1 MKKTSKT
8 LLSFLLAFG
17 MILSMFAVTSATG
30 WAADEHVPASATLVA
45 YPKPA
50 TESLASLSSKVSGLK
65 SSNKAVVTAKL
76 SKSTYGTSQTYYTIL
91 AVPKKAGTATVSFKC
106 QGKTYKI
113 KVTVKKY
120 VNPVKSVK
128 IGATT
133 VSGSRF
139 KSSSETSLS
148 YAKFAEKKVKT
159 TVTLAMTTLGSDRA
173 SSKGYIVRW
182 VEAPSNKLL
191 TTAFEASLES
201 VTVTCRLSVDS
212 KIAGI
217 AMEHRNPKVSEGRHR
232 GQGGRQYMHLSLW

>member
-17 MILSMFAVTSATG
+17 MILSMFAVISATG

-50 TESLASLSSKVSGLK
+50 TESLASLSSKGSGLK

-159 TVTLAMTTLGSDRA
+159 TVTLAKGWKLGEL
-173 SSKGYIVRW
+173 YIYSGNNPANGSMKPAIEYMQRGW
-182 VEAPSNKLL
+182 MRS
-191 TTAFEASLES
+191 ES
-201 VTVTCRLSVDS
+201 VANGGKIPVAGGKGFRIMFTAVNS
-212 KIAGI
+212 KIGI
-217 AMEHRNPKVSEGRHR
+217 RE
-232 GQGGRQYMHLSLW
+232 YMTIMLK

>member
-1 MKKTSKT
+1 MKKISKK

-17 MILSMFAVTSATG
+17 MILSMFTVNSATI

-50 TESLASLSSKVSGLK
+50 IESLASLSSKVSGLK
-65 SSNKAVVTAKL
+65 SSNKAVVTVKL
-76 SKSTYGTSQTYYTIL
+76 YLRHFTDIL
-91 AVPKKAGTATVSFKC
+91 YDSGSPKKAGTATVSFKC

-133 VSGSRF
+133 VSGSKF

-148 YAKFAEKKVKT
+148 YAKFAGKKVKT
-159 TVTLAMTTLGSDRA
+159 TVTLAKGWKLGELYIYSGNNPA
-173 SSKGYIVRW
+173 NGSMKPAIEYLQKGWMR
-182 VEAPSNKLL
+182 S
-191 TTAFEASLES
+191 ES
-201 VTVTCRLSVDS
+201 VANGGKIPVAGGKGFRIMFTAVNS
-212 KIAGI
+212 KTGI
-217 AMEHRNPKVSEGRHR
+217 RE
-232 GQGGRQYMHLSLW
+232 YMTIMLK

>member
-1 MKKTSKT
+1 MKKISKK

-17 MILSMFAVTSATG
+17 MILSMFTVNSATI

-45 YPKPA
+45 YPKPS

-65 SSNKAVVTAKL
+65 SSNKAVVTVKL

-91 AVPKKAGTATVSFKC
+91 AAPKKAGTATVSFKC
-106 QGKTYKI
+106 QGKAYKI

-133 VSGSRF
+133 VSGSKF

-148 YAKFAEKKVKT
+148 YAKFAGKKVKT
-159 TVTLAMTTLGSDRA
+159 TVTLA
-173 SSKGYIVRW
+173 K
-182 VEAPSNKLL
+182 
-191 TTAFEASLES
+191 
-201 VTVTCRLSVDS
+201 
-212 KIAGI
+212 
-217 AMEHRNPKVSEGRHR
+217 
-232 GQGGRQYMHLSLW
+232 

>member
-1 MKKTSKT
+1 MKKTSKK

-17 MILSMFAVTSATG
+17 MIIAMFAVTSATG

-65 SSNKAVVTAKL
+65 SSNKEVVTAKL

-159 TVTLAMTTLGSDRA
+159 TVTLAKGWKLGELYIYSGNNPA
-173 SSKGYIVRW
+173 NGSMKPAIEYMQKGWMR
-182 VEAPSNKLL
+182 S
-191 TTAFEASLES
+191 ES
-201 VTVTCRLSVDS
+201 VANGGKIPVAGGKGFRIMFTAVNS
-212 KIAGI
+212 KIGI
-217 AMEHRNPKVSEGRHR
+217 RE
-232 GQGGRQYMHLSLW
+232 YMTIMLK

>member
-1 MKKTSKT
+1 MKKTSKK

-30 WAADEHVPASATLVA
+30 WAADEHVPVSATLVA

-50 TESLASLSSKVSGLK
+50 TESLASLSSKVSRLK
-65 SSNKAVVTAKL
+65 SSNKAVVTVKL

-91 AVPKKAGTATVSFKC
+91 AVSKKAGTATVSFKC

-133 VSGSRF
+133 VPGSRF
-139 KSSSETSLS
+139 KSSSETGLS
-148 YAKFAEKKVKT
+148 YAKFAGKKVKT
-159 TVTLAMTTLGSDRA
+159 TVTLA
-173 SSKGYIVRW
+173 KGWMR
-182 VEAPSNKLL
+182 S
-191 TTAFEASLES
+191 ES
-201 VTVTCRLSVDS
+201 VANGS
-212 KIAGI
+212 KIPVAGGKGFRI
-217 AMEHRNPKVSEGRHR
+217 MFTAVNSKTGIKERITIELR
-232 GQGGRQYMHLSLW
+232 

>member
-1 MKKTSKT
+1 MKKLNKK

-45 YPKPA
+45 HPKPA

-65 SSNKAVVTAKL
+65 SSNKAVVTVKL

-133 VSGSRF
+133 VPGSRF
-139 KSSSETSLS
+139 KSSSETGLS
-148 YAKFAEKKVKT
+148 YAKFAGKKVKT
-159 TVTLAMTTLGSDRA
+159 TVTLA
-173 SSKGYIVRW
+173 KGWMR
-182 VEAPSNKLL
+182 S
-191 TTAFEASLES
+191 ES
-201 VTVTCRLSVDS
+201 VANGS
-212 KIAGI
+212 KIPVAGGKGFRI
-217 AMEHRNPKVSEGRHR
+217 MFTAVNSKTGIKERITIELR
-232 GQGGRQYMHLSLW
+232 

>member
-1 MKKTSKT
+1 MKKTSKK

-17 MILSMFAVTSATG
+17 MIIAMFAVTSATG

-159 TVTLAMTTLGSDRA
+159 TVTLAKGWKLGELYIYSGNNPA
-173 SSKGYIVRW
+173 NGSMKPAIEYMQKGWMR
-182 VEAPSNKLL
+182 S
-191 TTAFEASLES
+191 ES
-201 VTVTCRLSVDS
+201 VANGGKIPVAGGKGFRIMFTAVNS
-212 KIAGI
+212 KIGI
-217 AMEHRNPKVSEGRHR
+217 RE
-232 GQGGRQYMHLSLW
+232 YMTIMLK

>member
-1 MKKTSKT
+1 MKKTSKK

-17 MILSMFAVTSATG
+17 MILSMFAVTSATS

-50 TESLASLSSKVSGLK
+50 TESLASLSSKVSRLK
-65 SSNKAVVTAKL
+65 SSNKAVVTVKL

-159 TVTLAMTTLGSDRA
+159 TVTLAKGWKLGEL
-173 SSKGYIVRW
+173 YIYSGNNPANGSMKPAIEYMQRGW
-182 VEAPSNKLL
+182 MRSESGQHWGL
-191 TTAFEASLES
+191 TIENNRKDNNLHI
-201 VTVTCRLSVDS
+201 
-212 KIAGI
+212 K
-217 AMEHRNPKVSEGRHR
+217 
-232 GQGGRQYMHLSLW
+232 

>member
-1 MKKTSKT
+1 MKKISKK

-17 MILSMFAVTSATG
+17 MILSMFAVNSATI
-30 WAADEHVPASATLVA
+30 WAEDEHVPASATLVA

-159 TVTLAMTTLGSDRA
+159 TVTLAKGWKLGELYIYSGNNPA
-173 SSKGYIVRW
+173 NGSMKPAIEYMQKGWMR
-182 VEAPSNKLL
+182 S
-191 TTAFEASLES
+191 ES
-201 VTVTCRLSVDS
+201 VANGGKIPVAGGKGFRIMFTAVNS
-212 KIAGI
+212 KTGI
-217 AMEHRNPKVSEGRHR
+217 RE
-232 GQGGRQYMHLSLW
+232 YMTIMLK

>member
-1 MKKTSKT
+1 MKKTSKK

-17 MILSMFAVTSATG
+17 MIIAMFAVTSATG

-65 SSNKAVVTAKL
+65 SSNKAVVT
-76 SKSTYGTSQTYYTIL
+76 SQTYYTIL

-133 VSGSRF
+133 VPGSRF

-148 YAKFAEKKVKT
+148 YAKFAGKKVKT
-159 TVTLAMTTLGSDRA
+159 TVTLAKGWKLDKLYIYSGNNPVNGSMKPA
-173 SSKGYIVRW
+173 IEYLQKGWMR
-182 VEAPSNKLL
+182 S
-191 TTAFEASLES
+191 ES
-201 VTVTCRLSVDS
+201 VANGS
-212 KIAGI
+212 KIPVAGGKGFRI
-217 AMEHRNPKVSEGRHR
+217 MFTAVNSKTGIKERITIELR
-232 GQGGRQYMHLSLW
+232 

>member
-1 MKKTSKT
+1 MKKTSKK

-17 MILSMFAVTSATG
+17 MIIAMFAVTSATG

-65 SSNKAVVTAKL
+65 SSNKAVVTVKL

-133 VSGSRF
+133 VPGSRF

-148 YAKFAEKKVKT
+148 YAKFAGKKVKT
-159 TVTLAMTTLGSDRA
+159 TVTLA
-173 SSKGYIVRW
+173 KGWMR
-182 VEAPSNKLL
+182 S
-191 TTAFEASLES
+191 ES
-201 VTVTCRLSVDS
+201 VANGS
-212 KIAGI
+212 KIPVAGGKGFRI
-217 AMEHRNPKVSEGRHR
+217 MFTAVNSKTGIKERITIELR
-232 GQGGRQYMHLSLW
+232 

>member
-1 MKKTSKT
+1 MKKTSKK

-17 MILSMFAVTSATG
+17 MILSMFAVTSATS

-65 SSNKAVVTAKL
+65 SSNKAVVTVKL
-76 SKSTYGTSQTYYTIL
+76 SKFTYGTSQTYYTIL

-133 VSGSRF
+133 VPGSRF

-148 YAKFAEKKVKT
+148 YAKFSGKKVKT
-159 TVTLAMTTLGSDRA
+159 TVTLAKGWKLDKLYIYSGNNPANGSMKPA
-173 SSKGYIVRW
+173 IEYLQKGWMR
-182 VEAPSNKLL
+182 S
-191 TTAFEASLES
+191 ES
-201 VTVTCRLSVDS
+201 VANGS
-212 KIAGI
+212 KIPVAGGKGFRI
-217 AMEHRNPKVSEGRHR
+217 MFTAVNSKTGIKERITIELR
-232 GQGGRQYMHLSLW
+232 

>member
-17 MILSMFAVTSATG
+17 MILSMFAVTSTTS

-50 TESLASLSSKVSGLK
+50 TESLAFLSSKVSGLK

-159 TVTLAMTTLGSDRA
+159 TVTLAKGWKLGEL
-173 SSKGYIVRW
+173 YIYSGNNPANGSMKPAIEYMQRGW
-182 VEAPSNKLL
+182 MRSESGQHWGL
-191 TTAFEASLES
+191 TTMWSIYRQLKEN
-201 VTVTCRLSVDS
+201 RQILS
-212 KIAGI
+212 
-217 AMEHRNPKVSEGRHR
+217 
-232 GQGGRQYMHLSLW
+232 

>member
-1 MKKTSKT
+1 MKKTSKK

-17 MILSMFAVTSATG
+17 MIFSMFAVTSATG

-159 TVTLAMTTLGSDRA
+159 TVTLAKGWKLGEL
-173 SSKGYIVRW
+173 YIYSGNNPANGSMKPAIEYMQRGW
-182 VEAPSNKLL
+182 MRS
-191 TTAFEASLES
+191 ES
-201 VTVTCRLSVDS
+201 VANGGKIPVAGGKGFRIMFTAVNS
-212 KIAGI
+212 KIGI
-217 AMEHRNPKVSEGRHR
+217 RE
-232 GQGGRQYMHLSLW
+232 YMTIMLK

>member
-1 MKKTSKT
+1 MKKTSKK

-50 TESLASLSSKVSGLK
+50 TESLASLSSKVSRLK
-65 SSNKAVVTAKL
+65 SSNKAVVTVKL

-106 QGKTYKI
+106 QGKI

-148 YAKFAEKKVKT
+148 YAKFAGKKVKT
-159 TVTLAMTTLGSDRA
+159 TVTLAKGWKLGELYIYSGNNPA
-173 SSKGYIVRW
+173 NGSMKPAIEYMQKGWMR
-182 VEAPSNKLL
+182 S
-191 TTAFEASLES
+191 ES
-201 VTVTCRLSVDS
+201 VANGGKIPVAGGKGFRIMFTAVNS
-212 KIAGI
+212 KTGI
-217 AMEHRNPKVSEGRHR
+217 RE
-232 GQGGRQYMHLSLW
+232 YMTIMLK

>member
-17 MILSMFAVTSATG
+17 MIIAMFAVTSATG

-159 TVTLAMTTLGSDRA
+159 TVTLAKGWKLGELYIYSGNNPA
-173 SSKGYIVRW
+173 NGSMKPAIEYMQKGWMR
-182 VEAPSNKLL
+182 S
-191 TTAFEASLES
+191 ES
-201 VTVTCRLSVDS
+201 VANGGKIPVAGGKGFRIMFTAVNS
-212 KIAGI
+212 KIGI
-217 AMEHRNPKVSEGRHR
+217 RE
-232 GQGGRQYMHLSLW
+232 YMTIMLK

>member
-1 MKKTSKT
+1 MKKTSKK

-30 WAADEHVPASATLVA
+30 WATDEHVPASATLVA

-65 SSNKAVVTAKL
+65 SSNKAVVTVKL
-76 SKSTYGTSQTYYTIL
+76 SESTYGTSQTYYTIL

-133 VSGSRF
+133 VPGSRF
-139 KSSSETSLS
+139 KSSSETGLS
-148 YAKFAEKKVKT
+148 YAKFAGKKVKT
-159 TVTLAMTTLGSDRA
+159 TVTLA
-173 SSKGYIVRW
+173 KGWMR
-182 VEAPSNKLL
+182 S
-191 TTAFEASLES
+191 ES
-201 VTVTCRLSVDS
+201 VANGS
-212 KIAGI
+212 KIPVAGGKGFRI
-217 AMEHRNPKVSEGRHR
+217 MFTAVNSKTGIKERITIELR
-232 GQGGRQYMHLSLW
+232 

>member
-1 MKKTSKT
+1 MKKTSKK

-45 YPKPA
+45 HPKPA

-65 SSNKAVVTAKL
+65 SSNKAVVTVKL

-133 VSGSRF
+133 VPGSRF
-139 KSSSETSLS
+139 KSSSETGLS
-148 YAKFAEKKVKT
+148 YAKFAGKKVKT
-159 TVTLAMTTLGSDRA
+159 TVTLA
-173 SSKGYIVRW
+173 KGWMR
-182 VEAPSNKLL
+182 S
-191 TTAFEASLES
+191 ES
-201 VTVTCRLSVDS
+201 VANGS
-212 KIAGI
+212 KIPVAGGKGFRI
-217 AMEHRNPKVSEGRHR
+217 MFTAVNSKTGIKERITIELR
-232 GQGGRQYMHLSLW
+232 

>member
-1 MKKTSKT
+1 MKKTSKK

-17 MILSMFAVTSATG
+17 MIIAMFAVTSATG

-50 TESLASLSSKVSGLK
+50 TESLASLSSKVSGLE
-65 SSNKAVVTAKL
+65 SSNKAVVTVKL

-159 TVTLAMTTLGSDRA
+159 TVTLAKGWKLGELYIYSGNNPA
-173 SSKGYIVRW
+173 NGSMKPAIEYMQKGWMR
-182 VEAPSNKLL
+182 S
-191 TTAFEASLES
+191 ES
-201 VTVTCRLSVDS
+201 VANGGKIPVAGGKGFRIMFTAVNS
-212 KIAGI
+212 KIGI
-217 AMEHRNPKVSEGRHR
+217 RE
-232 GQGGRQYMHLSLW
+232 YMTIMLK

>member
-1 MKKTSKT
+1 
-8 LLSFLLAFG
+8 
-17 MILSMFAVTSATG
+17 MFVVTSATG

-65 SSNKAVVTAKL
+65 SSNKAVVTVKL

-133 VSGSRF
+133 VPGSRF
-139 KSSSETSLS
+139 KSSSETDFS
-148 YAKFAEKKVKT
+148 YAKFAGKKVKT
-159 TVTLAMTTLGSDRA
+159 TVTLTKGWKLDKLYIYSGNNPANGSMKPAIEYLQKDGCA
-173 SSKGYIVRW
+173 VNPW
-182 VEAPSNKLL
+182 QTEARS
-191 TTAFEASLES
+191 
-201 VTVTCRLSVDS
+201 R
-212 KIAGI
+212 
-217 AMEHRNPKVSEGRHR
+217 
-232 GQGGRQYMHLSLW
+232 

>member
-1 MKKTSKT
+1 MKKTSKK

-30 WAADEHVPASATLVA
+30 WAIDEHVPASATLVA

-65 SSNKAVVTAKL
+65 SSNKAVVTVKL
-76 SKSTYGTSQTYYTIL
+76 SESTYGTSQTYYTIL

-133 VSGSRF
+133 VPGSRF
-139 KSSSETSLS
+139 KSSSETGLS
-148 YAKFAEKKVKT
+148 YAKFAGKKVKT
-159 TVTLAMTTLGSDRA
+159 TVTLA
-173 SSKGYIVRW
+173 KGWMR
-182 VEAPSNKLL
+182 S
-191 TTAFEASLES
+191 ES
-201 VTVTCRLSVDS
+201 VANGS
-212 KIAGI
+212 KIPVAGGKGFRI
-217 AMEHRNPKVSEGRHR
+217 MFTAVNSKTGIKERITIELR
-232 GQGGRQYMHLSLW
+232 

>member
-17 MILSMFAVTSATG
+17 MILFMFAVTSATG

-159 TVTLAMTTLGSDRA
+159 TVTLAKGWKLGELYIYSGNNPA
-173 SSKGYIVRW
+173 NGSMKPAIEYMQKGWMR
-182 VEAPSNKLL
+182 S
-191 TTAFEASLES
+191 ES
-201 VTVTCRLSVDS
+201 VANGGKIPVAGGKGFRIMFTAVNS
-212 KIAGI
+212 KIGI
-217 AMEHRNPKVSEGRHR
+217 RE
-232 GQGGRQYMHLSLW
+232 YMTIMLK

>member
-1 MKKTSKT
+1 MKKSSKK

-65 SSNKAVVTAKL
+65 SSNKAVVTVKL

-148 YAKFAEKKVKT
+148 YAKFAGKKQKQRLLLQKDGNLVNCT
-159 TVTLAMTTLGSDRA
+159 
-173 SSKGYIVRW
+173 YIVEIILRMA
-182 VEAPSNKLL
+182 V
-191 TTAFEASLES
+191 
-201 VTVTCRLSVDS
+201 
-212 KIAGI
+212 
-217 AMEHRNPKVSEGRHR
+217 
-232 GQGGRQYMHLSLW
+232 

>member
-1 MKKTSKT
+1 MKKISKK

-17 MILSMFAVTSATG
+17 MILSMFVVTSTTS

-65 SSNKAVVTAKL
+65 SSNKAVVTVKL
-76 SKSTYGTSQTYYTIL
+76 SKFTYGTSQTYYTIL

-133 VSGSRF
+133 VSGSKF

-148 YAKFAEKKVKT
+148 YAKFAGKKVKT
-159 TVTLAMTTLGSDRA
+159 TVTLAKGWKLSERYIYSGNDPENGSMKPAIEYMQKGWR
-173 SSKGYIVRW
+173 SS
-182 VEAPSNKLL
+182 
-191 TTAFEASLES
+191 ES
-201 VTVTCRLSVDS
+201 VANGR
-212 KIAGI
+212 KIPVAGGKGFRI
-217 AMEHRNPKVSEGRHR
+217 IFTAVNSNTGI
-232 GQGGRQYMHLSLW
+232 RQYMTIMLK

>member
-1 MKKTSKT
+1 MKKLSKK

-65 SSNKAVVTAKL
+65 SSNKAVVTVKL
-76 SKSTYGTSQTYYTIL
+76 SESTYGTSQTYYTIL
-91 AVPKKAGTATVSFKC
+91 AVPKKAGTVTVSFKC

-133 VSGSRF
+133 VMKWFSADTENRPW
-139 KSSSETSLS
+139 LLR
-148 YAKFAEKKVKT
+148 
-159 TVTLAMTTLGSDRA
+159 TL
-173 SSKGYIVRW
+173 
-182 VEAPSNKLL
+182 
-191 TTAFEASLES
+191 
-201 VTVTCRLSVDS
+201 
-212 KIAGI
+212 
-217 AMEHRNPKVSEGRHR
+217 
-232 GQGGRQYMHLSLW
+232 

>member
-1 MKKTSKT
+1 MKKISKK

-17 MILSMFAVTSATG
+17 MILSMFTVNSATI
-30 WAADEHVPASATLVA
+30 WAEDEHVPASATLVA

-65 SSNKAVVTAKL
+65 SSNKAVVTVKL
-76 SKSTYGTSQTYYTIL
+76 SKFTYGTPQTYYTIL

-133 VSGSRF
+133 VSGSKF

-148 YAKFAEKKVKT
+148 YAKFAGKKVKT
-159 TVTLAMTTLGSDRA
+159 TVTLAKGWKLGESYIYSGNNPANGSVKPAIGYLQKGWRRYA
-173 SSKGYIVRW
+173 SVANG
-182 VEAPSNKLL
+182 
-191 TTAFEASLES
+191 
-201 VTVTCRLSVDS
+201 S
-212 KIAGI
+212 KIPVAGGKGFRI
-217 AMEHRNPKVSEGRHR
+217 IFTAVNSKTGIRE
-232 GQGGRQYMHLSLW
+232 YMSIMLK

>member
-1 MKKTSKT
+1 MKKISKK

-17 MILSMFAVTSATG
+17 MILSMFAVNSATI
-30 WAADEHVPASATLVA
+30 WAEDEHVPASATLVA

-65 SSNKAVVTAKL
+65 SSNKAVVTVKL

-120 VNPVKSVK
+120 VNPVRSVK
-128 IGATT
+128 IGTTT

-139 KSSSETSLS
+139 KSSSETSLR
-148 YAKFAEKKVKT
+148 YAKFARKKVKT
-159 TVTLAMTTLGSDRA
+159 TVTLAKGWKLGELYIYSGNNPA
-173 SSKGYIVRW
+173 NGSMKPAIEYMQKGWMR
-182 VEAPSNKLL
+182 S
-191 TTAFEASLES
+191 ES
-201 VTVTCRLSVDS
+201 VANGGKIPVAGGKGFRIMFTAVNS
-212 KIAGI
+212 KTGI
-217 AMEHRNPKVSEGRHR
+217 RE
-232 GQGGRQYMHLSLW
+232 YMTIMLK

>member
-1 MKKTSKT
+1 MKKTGKK

-50 TESLASLSSKVSGLK
+50 TESLASLSSK
-65 SSNKAVVTAKL
+65 SSNKAVVTVKL

-120 VNPVKSVK
+120 MNPVKSVK

-133 VSGSRF
+133 VPGSRF

-148 YAKFAEKKVKT
+148 YAKFAGKKVKT
-159 TVTLAMTTLGSDRA
+159 TVTLAKGWKLDKLYIYSGNNPANGSMKPA
-173 SSKGYIVRW
+173 IEYLQKGWMR
-182 VEAPSNKLL
+182 S
-191 TTAFEASLES
+191 ES
-201 VTVTCRLSVDS
+201 VTNGS
-212 KIAGI
+212 KIPVAGGKGFRI
-217 AMEHRNPKVSEGRHR
+217 MFTAVNSKTGIKERITIELR
-232 GQGGRQYMHLSLW
+232 